1 MPQFSFNKMK
11 HSIVIFWVNVYT
23 TYIIIIMQ
31 ITPTVGA
38 LYHVMLISRF
48 LPLPEIL
55 TLTTESIYYRACIH
69 IYIYIY
75 IYICVCTVFG
85 MCV

>member
-1 MPQFSFNKMK
+1 MPQFSFNKLK

-38 LYHVMLISRF
+38 LYHVILISRF
-48 LPLPEIL
+48 LPLPEML
-55 TLTTESIYYRACIH
+55 TLE
-69 IYIYIY
+69 YIIEHDC
-75 IYICVCTVFG
+75 IYICIYVCTVFG

>member
-1 MPQFSFNKMK
+1 MPQFSFNKLK

-23 TYIIIIMQ
+23 MYIIIIMQ

-38 LYHVMLISRF
+38 LYNVILISRS
-48 LPLPEIL
+48 LPLPEMH
-55 TLTTESIYYRACIH
+55 TLTTESIYYRACI
-69 IYIYIY
+69 YM
-75 IYICVCTVFG
+75 YICIYVCTVFG